1 MRASA
6 DLYGSVPAWGQ
17 GVCAFVECVFGLQV
31 SAEGVFSCGGGGLWW
46 PADYSPVDERALAG
60 GRAFGVAG
68 LWGANTPSWRL
79 TCDILSQPKLSRRTR
94 AHYFR
99 EPRASPKGHRRTIG
113 GYTNGLYK
121 DHVRC
126 GPDAAGVTGRVD
138 RSSSS
143 CAVVPGQP

>member
-1 MRASA
+1 MSRA
-6 DLYGSVPAWGQ
+6 PI
-17 GVCAFVECVFGLQV
+17 EV
-31 SAEGVFSCGGGGLWW
+31 SSGNRTICRLSRRGNRRLNHATHIAAVTQI
-46 PADYSPVDERALAG
+46 RQ
-60 GRAFGVAG
+60 R